1 MSDEHDD
8 VNELPAAA
16 GLEFPYP
23 HDIGGD
29 DGRPRS
35 AIARSL
41 SRAQRTEVHD
51 VWDQAHALS
60 FGELRPCEFNVA
72 FARAA
77 ALADQSPDPQL
88 AALIALAAV
97 VRCPRYIRALDHH
110 TIAADGTPALR
121 TLGRPL
127 RRPTRATTLHR
138 HSARAPRRIG
148 PAPPCRGAPRQRA
161 RPHEPAV
168 DPRRAGRTRRSRV
181 PMARPAR
188 APPSARAP
196 TPTAACSC
204 TP

>member
-121 TLGRPL
+121 TRGGLFAVPPEL
-127 RRPTRATTLHR
+127 RRFIATQHEL
-138 HSARAPRRIG
+138 SADRPSTAVSRCSQ
-148 PAPPCRGAPRQRA
+148 AA
-161 RPHEPAV
+161 R
-168 DPRRAGRTRRSRV
+168 
-181 PMARPAR
+181 
-188 APPSARAP
+188 
-196 TPTAACSC
+196 TAA
-204 TP
+204 